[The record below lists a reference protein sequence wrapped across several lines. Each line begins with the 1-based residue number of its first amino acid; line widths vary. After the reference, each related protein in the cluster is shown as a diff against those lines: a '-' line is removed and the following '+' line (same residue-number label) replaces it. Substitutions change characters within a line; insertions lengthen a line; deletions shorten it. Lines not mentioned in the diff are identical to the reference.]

1 MLKSCTQ
8 MIPPIQQVSRNKH
21 MKIVSGH
28 NKLQVHHHKLGF
40 SKTSSCECGCP
51 IQDEKHIMLHCP
63 VYLSS
68 WENMINS
75 IERTFNQE
83 AVPCCKRRIDLSSV
97 LLPNLLYG
105 QKVSNNITRQS
116 TNFWDLYTPIC
127 LILCCMVT
135 KPVTNYFTVKDYN
148 VIACQSA
155 MCE

>member
-1 MLKSCTQ
+1 MLKRCTQ
-8 MIPPIQQVSRNKH
+8 TIPPIQQVSRNKH

-40 SKTSSCECGCP
+40 SKTSSCECP

-83 AVPCCKRRIDLSSV
+83 AVPFCKRRIDLSSV

-116 TNFWDLYTPIC
+116 TNFWDLYTPI
-127 LILCCMVT
+127 LFN
-135 KPVTNYFTVKDYN
+135 PVLYGNQTGYKLFYCERLQCDSLPICN
-148 VIACQSA
+148 V
-155 MCE
+155 